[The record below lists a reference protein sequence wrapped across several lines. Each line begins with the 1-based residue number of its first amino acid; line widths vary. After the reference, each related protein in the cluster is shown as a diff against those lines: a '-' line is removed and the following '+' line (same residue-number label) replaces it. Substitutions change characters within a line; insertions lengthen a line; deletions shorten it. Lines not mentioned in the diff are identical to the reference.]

1 MKLRIGLIGIG
12 HAWENRHRPALR
24 ALSDRFE
31 VRAVC
36 EPVAHRAAIVARDF
50 GAVAVDGFSA
60 LAQREDIDAILILS
74 GQWFGALPILA
85 ACDAGKAVYCAA
97 PLDFPPE
104 VARAI
109 QQRLEDS
116 GVAFVA
122 ELPQRHAAATLRLK
136 ELIATRLGSPRL
148 VFCHQRIPAEAPGTR
163 PQNKPPVLP
172 MHEMVQLV
180 DWCRYV
186 VGRQPT
192 SVLGLS
198 HSAPGGKDIDYEMMS
213 LDFAVPGGE
222 PGSGVTCQ
230 ISSGRY
236 MPIMW
241 HEAVS
246 YRPPAALQVACENGI
261 AFIDMPSSLVW
272 FDSAGRHMESLDSE
286 RPVGE
291 QLLNQFHRAVTSL
304 VRNTSGLEDAFQAM
318 WIVQR
323 ARESHHNGCRMAL
336 DAAPA
341 CDPNGQPSGVA
352 TSDEEVA
359 AGGEDPA
366 GQTAAEPA
374 KPPESR
380 RKKK

>member
-36 EPVAHRAAIVARDF
+36 EPVAHRAQIVARDF

-60 LAQREDIDAILILS
+60 VAQREDVDAILILS

-97 PLDFPPE
+97 PLDFPPD
-104 VARAI
+104 VAQSI
-109 QQRLEDS
+109 QQRLQHS

-148 VFCHQRIPAEAPGTR
+148 VFCHQRIPAETPGNR
-163 PQNKPPVLP
+163 PPNKPPVLP

-186 VGRQPT
+186 VGRPPT

-198 HSAPGGKDIDYEMMS
+198 NSGPDAQGIDYEMMS
-213 LDFAVPGGE
+213 LDFAPPGGL

-236 MPIMW
+236 MPVMW

-261 AFIDMPSSLVW
+261 AFIDMPSTLVW
-272 FDSAGRHMESLDSE
+272 FDKAGRHMESLDSE

-323 ARESHHNGCRMAL
+323 ARESHHSGQRMTL
-336 DAAPA
+336 DASSSVH
-341 CDPNGQPSGVA
+341 DPLP
-352 TSDEEVA
+352 A
-359 AGGEDPA
+359 AGGSES
-366 GQTAAEPA
+366 QHSAAA
-374 KPPESR
+374 PEETVGRPVELR
-380 RKKK
+380 RKKA

>member
-104 VARAI
+104 VAQAI
-109 QQRLEDS
+109 QQRLERS

-148 VFCHQRIPAEAPGTR
+148 VFCHQRIPAEAPGAR
-163 PQNKPPVLP
+163 PQNKPPALP

-198 HSAPGGKDIDYEMMS
+198 HTGPSGQEIDYEMMS

-272 FDSAGRHMESLDSE
+272 FDKAGRHMESLESE

-304 VRNTSGLEDAFQAM
+304 VRNASGLEDAFQAM

-323 ARESHHNGCRMAL
+323 ARESHHSGRRMTL
-336 DAAPA
+336 DAAPGTDA
-341 CDPNGQPSGVA
+341 STEPPS
-352 TSDEEVA
+352 A
-359 AGGEDPA
+359 ADCEPTGENTA
-366 GQTAAEPA
+366 GPTQAAPE
-374 KPPESR
+374 KPPEPRS
-380 RKKK
+380 KK